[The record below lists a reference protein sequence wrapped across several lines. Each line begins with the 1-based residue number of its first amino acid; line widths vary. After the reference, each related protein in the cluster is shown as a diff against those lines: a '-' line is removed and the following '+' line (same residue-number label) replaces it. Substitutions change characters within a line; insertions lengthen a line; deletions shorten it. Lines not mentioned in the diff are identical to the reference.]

1 MTINFNIRAID
12 INENLIY
19 GINKINTR
27 EKISKTNSLC
37 ELFELD
43 KRSGMLYTYPDSL
56 FFYGHEEELSK
67 HYYLNKIPKEINLEE
82 FKVEKK
88 YAKIGLS
95 KRWYSIPLENMILG
109 HVEYELL
116 ENIREKNN
124 ILLDMIKNMV
134 KIKVKSK
141 KEINHAK
148 RTLFSF
154 PKKIEEIAIKK
165 NSFYR
170 SLIYMEKV
178 PERRLTL
185 LKLEIKCEL
194 KEGLPVWFDEYR
206 I

>member
-12 INENLIY
+12 KNENLIY
-19 GINKINTR
+19 GINKISAR
-27 EKISKTNSLC
+27 EKISKINSLC

-43 KRSGMLYTYPDSL
+43 KRNGRLYAYPDSL

-67 HYYLNKIPKEINLEE
+67 HYYLNKMPEEINLEE

-95 KRWYSIPLENMILG
+95 KIWYSIPLENMSLG
-109 HVEYELL
+109 QFEYELL
-116 ENIREKNN
+116 ENVREKNSI
-124 ILLDMIKNMV
+124 ILDVIKNMV
-134 KIKVKSK
+134 KINIKSK

-148 RTLFSF
+148 RNLFSF
-154 PKKIEEIAIKK
+154 PKKIQDIAIRRG
-165 NSFYR
+165 SFYR
-170 SLIYMEKV
+170 SLIYLEKV
-178 PERRLTL
+178 PEKKLTL

-194 KEGLPVWFDEYR
+194 KEGLPIWSDEYM